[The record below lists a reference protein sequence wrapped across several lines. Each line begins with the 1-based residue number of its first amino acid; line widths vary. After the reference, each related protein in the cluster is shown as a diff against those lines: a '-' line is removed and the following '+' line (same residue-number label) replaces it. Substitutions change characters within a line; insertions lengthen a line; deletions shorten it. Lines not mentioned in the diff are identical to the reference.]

1 MACGRDELP
10 STTGARIARQ
20 SLGGIVTNVSTQL
33 LTFGIGIL
41 VTRALGPEARGV
53 FFIIMTFVGLV
64 VTVGTLGLPNANTVF
79 IAQRRY
85 ALGTL
90 HANSIAAALVL
101 GGVVFLAY
109 GLLRDVLSASI
120 LAGVPAVYIV
130 WGLSQTPLLF
140 YENFWSGL
148 AIGMGRVG
156 RYNLLLLWKTIGTA
170 LAMTGLFA
178 LGALNIE
185 SLLAVWTVVNLA
197 GVVWMVGEFLRLGLE
212 PPWPS
217 RAALREALRFG
228 LRLHLGGIATITWQR
243 FDSFFLNMTHG
254 AAAVGQYSLA
264 VALTEGL
271 WRVAGPVVNA
281 IQHPIT
287 SSGGD
292 EARALTQR
300 VLRHVTFVL
309 LVLGGGIGV
318 SAPWLIPIL
327 YGKAFA
333 PAVPA
338 AQILLAG
345 TIGVGL
351 AMITS
356 VYFVGVLNR
365 GGLLSILAWLN
376 AAVNIGLCL
385 VLIPRHGMLGAAWAS
400 GITYVFGVAVVL
412 VLFRR
417 VTASRWADMLLLRGR
432 DLTDYRLLL
441 RDLRSGWRR

>member
-1 MACGRDELP
+1 MARTRDDQP
-10 STTGARIARQ
+10 PAMGARIARQ
-20 SLGGIVTNVSTQL
+20 SLGGIATNVASQL

-41 VTRALGPEARGV
+41 VTRALGPEARGIY
-53 FFIIMTFVGLV
+53 FIIMTFIGVV
-64 VTVGTLGLPNANTVF
+64 VTLGTLGLPNANTVF

-90 HANSIAAALVL
+90 HANSIGAALAL
-101 GGVVFLAY
+101 GGVAFLAY
-109 GLLRDVLSASI
+109 GLLHAALSGSI

-130 WGLSQTPLLF
+130 WGLGQTPLLF

-156 RYNLLLLWKTIGTA
+156 QYNLFLLWRTLGTA
-170 LAMTGLFA
+170 LLVTGLFA
-178 LGALNIE
+178 LGALNVE
-185 SLLAVWTVVNLA
+185 SLLAVWTVANLA
-197 GVVWMVGEFLRLGLE
+197 GAVWMVWALLRLAVGPL
-212 PPWPS
+212 WPS
-217 RAALREALRFG
+217 RAALEEALRFG

-243 FDSFFLNMTHG
+243 FDSFFLNAVHG

-264 VALTEGL
+264 VGLTEGL

-281 IQHPIT
+281 IQHPVT
-287 SSGGD
+287 SSGGA
-292 EARALTQR
+292 EACVLTRR
-300 VLRHVTFVL
+300 VLRHVLFIL
-309 LVLGGGIGV
+309 LILGGGLGV
-318 SAPWLIPIL
+318 TAPWLVPFL
-327 YGKAFA
+327 YGEAFA

-338 AQILLAG
+338 TQILLVG

-351 AMITS
+351 AMVTS

-385 VLIPRHGMLGAAWAS
+385 VLIPRHGFLGAAWAS
-400 GITYVFGVAVVL
+400 CVTYVFGVAVVL

-417 VTASRWADMLLLRGR
+417 VTASRWVDMLVLRSQ
-432 DLTDYRLLL
+432 DLADYGLLL
-441 RDLRSGWRR
+441 RDLRAGWRR